1 MNFSATLFNKA
12 KICDMPMIMQII
24 SDAILKRKLEG
35 SDQWQDGYPNEA
47 VIENDINSSN
57 GYVLKHDD
65 KILSY
70 AAVMFQDDPAYNH
83 IDGKWLNNEPY
94 VVIHRLAVSQNQ
106 GLKGIGT
113 FTLQQ
118 IEKMVKESTF
128 TSIKVDTNYDNLAM
142 LSIFK
147 KLHYTF
153 CGIVSMRNGTRKA
166 FQKIISS

>member
-1 MNFSATLFNKA
+1 MNLSATLFDTA
-12 KICDMPMIMQII
+12 KIIDLPMIMQII

-70 AAVMFQDDPAYNH
+70 AAVMFEDDPAYNH

-106 GLKGIGT
+106 GSKGIGT
-113 FTLQQ
+113 YMLQQ
-118 IEKMVKESTF
+118 IEKMVKKSAF

-142 LSIFK
+142 LSIFN
-147 KLHYTF
+147 KLHYTY